1 MVRQRALLFE
11 RLEVTEAMRVFMSY
25 RMSDSEKLRTRLE
38 RAENDLIA
46 IQKAT
51 AEGVEALKL
60 VEGDREPIRAEADK
74 LKKEGEIAE
83 AKLKGVE

>member
-1 MVRQRALLFE
+1 MVCQRALLFE
-11 RLEVTEAMRVFMSY
+11 RLEVTKAMRAFISY

-38 RAENDLIA
+38 RVENDLIA

-51 AEGVEALKL
+51 AEGAEALKL

-74 LKKEGEIAE
+74 LKKEGEIAKT
-83 AKLKGVE
+83 KLKGVE

>member
-1 MVRQRALLFE
+1 MRAFI
-11 RLEVTEAMRVFMSY
+11 SY

-51 AEGVEALKL
+51 AEGAEALKL
-60 VEGDREPIRAEADK
+60 AEGDREPIHAEADK
-74 LKKEGEIAE
+74 LRKESEIAE
-83 AKLKGVE
+83 TKLKGVEQENS

>member
-1 MVRQRALLFE
+1 
-11 RLEVTEAMRVFMSY
+11 MRVFISY

-51 AEGVEALKL
+51 TEGAEALKL
-60 VEGDREPIRAEADK
+60 AEGDREPIHAEADK
-74 LKKEGEIAE
+74 LRKESEIAE
-83 AKLKGVE
+83 TKLKGVEQENS